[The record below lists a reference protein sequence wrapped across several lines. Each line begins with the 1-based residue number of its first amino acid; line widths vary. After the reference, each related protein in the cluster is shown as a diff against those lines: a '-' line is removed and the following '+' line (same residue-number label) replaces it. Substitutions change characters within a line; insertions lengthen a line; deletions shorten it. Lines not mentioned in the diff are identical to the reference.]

1 MTREPLGESYAM
13 YVPITLSS
21 CLFSIRWQAGNTSV
35 CVHISFLLF
44 SFFFFFGRC
53 LEVWLLILCKVM
65 VSFGRNHEA
74 NFSCDYYFTFSST
87 IFQLLHG
94 GVSHFMVLICWILV
108 IITAVVPC
116 FNLLFP
122 GDALSRACFHMHRS
136 WGDQSV
142 FAYAQILYLFF
153 VLVLLS
159 NTVCCLL

>member
-1 MTREPLGESYAM
+1 MCTYK
-13 YVPITLSS
+13 
-21 CLFSIRWQAGNTSV
+21 FST
-35 CVHISFLLF
+35 FF
-44 SFFFFFGRC
+44 FFFFFGRC